1 MYQLTSA
8 IQGWFLLWPQSCSDR
23 KIHRMCFAIA
33 DSLTVLILTYCSTTL
48 LHFYTALAAIP
59 EFHIFKKMYTD
70 SQIDSKV
77 TKRILYTKKKNHL
90 CSPLQVGGRKCV
102 VRGWVKLDRI
112 RQHPASCLY
121 SSREAGSK
129 VCSPLGFWWFV
140 TSEKLQSKI
149 LYQPKCSHYVP
160 MYHLVIQASPHLRF
174 VIKCDQ
180 CCYLWFALRQW
191 GVAGDQMFRKTLSLW
206 EGYVLN
212 RGYITAVYL

>member
-1 MYQLTSA
+1 
-8 IQGWFLLWPQSCSDR
+8 
-23 KIHRMCFAIA
+23 
-33 DSLTVLILTYCSTTL
+33 
-48 LHFYTALAAIP
+48 
-59 EFHIFKKMYTD
+59 MYTD

-77 TKRILYTKKKNHL
+77 TKRILYTKKKHL
-90 CSPLQVGGRKCV
+90 LFSSTSWRKEVCCKGVGETGQ
-102 VRGWVKLDRI
+102 D
-112 RQHPASCLY
+112 QAASCIL
-121 SSREAGSK
+121 
-129 VCSPLGFWWFV
+129 CFPLVFWWFV

-160 MYHLVIQASPHLRF
+160 VHHLVIQASPHLRI

-206 EGYVLN
+206 EGYVFRLN